1 MGTRQSRKARDKS
14 LVEELQ
20 NFGKSFETFVKDVE
34 EEKNRNEKVLE
45 ELLKEKRQLEEK
57 RNNSSVLRLP
67 LNTRT
72 GIASS
77 KASYSG
83 SGSIVG
89 AGVGL
94 MSQSALSERPSQTEP
109 SRTETPDGTETPDR
123 TPTDR
128 TPTPDQT
135 ETPV

>member
-45 ELLKEKRQLEEK
+45 ELLKKRQLEEK

-94 MSQSALSERPSQTEP
+94 MSQSALSER
-109 SRTETPDGTETPDR
+109 
-123 TPTDR
+123 
-128 TPTPDQT
+128 
-135 ETPV
+135 